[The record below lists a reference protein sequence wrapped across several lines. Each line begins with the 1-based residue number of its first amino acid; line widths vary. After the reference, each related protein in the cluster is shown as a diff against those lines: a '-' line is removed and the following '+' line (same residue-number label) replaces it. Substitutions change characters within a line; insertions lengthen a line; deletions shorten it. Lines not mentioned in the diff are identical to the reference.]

1 MDAWSYTNADFK
13 EKAERENNG
22 LRFVRLDHSLTSGL
36 WCDAIM
42 QDENGHEVKRR
53 MYF

>member
-1 MDAWSYTNADFK
+1 MDAWNYTTADFK
-13 EKAERENNG
+13 EKAERENSDYH
-22 LRFVRLDHSLTSGL
+22 FIRLDHSLTTGL

-42 QDENGHEVKRR
+42 QDNQGHEVKRR